1 MIHRML
7 PRAAVPICLFLAAL
21 WALGPGPAGADD
33 LLPVEYDREEGKV
46 LLSVA
51 ALDEPMIYTNT
62 LATGLGSTS
71 PLLDR
76 GQIGESTIV
85 RFERRGPK
93 VLLIRD
99 NTKHRALTDNGA
111 LRRSVA
117 QSFPR
122 SVLAAMEIVDDNG
135 GVLVVDATDFVLSD
149 VFDVTG
155 QIKAADQGKVE
166 LDRDRSYLDLERTG
180 AFPENTELRAV
191 LSFTS
196 DEPGEAVRTHA
207 PDGRSFT
214 IAQHHS
220 FRALPDDG
228 YRPRAFHPRAG
239 IFPHVFFDFARGLDT
254 DYRQRWI
261 WRWRLVPSDK
271 EAYLAGEL
279 VEPEEPIVYY
289 LDPGIPE
296 PYRSAFI
303 EGGLWWN
310 KVFEKAGFRDAFQ
323 IRDLPD
329 GVDPM
334 DARYS
339 VIHWVHRRERGP
351 SIGPHYR
358 DPRTGEI
365 INVVVRMDSFRSLV
379 NHDIWM
385 GFRPA
390 AGEGELALDSEEMAM
405 ARRRQ
410 HSAHEIGH
418 TLGLAHNFIA
428 ASHGRASVMDY
439 PVPLVKLDGEGRLD
453 ISDAYRPS
461 HGLHDELAIRYAYT
475 WYPDAE
481 SERKGLE
488 AIIREMDEAGLRFI
502 TGDHAAPGGSHPDAT
517 TWVEGEDMRE
527 ALERT
532 MAVRRVLI
540 DAFDER
546 ALNDGEPYSLLNKR
560 FAHVYLHHRSAL
572 HGVTKH
578 VGGMEFRYALKGED
592 IEVTKPVPAQ
602 AQKEALDLLM
612 KALQPEALHV
622 PDRVA
627 ELIPPAPLGWDQGW
641 GWQVNETLIESPA
654 GPMFEPVTVAH
665 SLAQEIVDNLLRPER
680 MARVASQHARDRSQP
695 GPADVLEALVEA
707 TWRDSGGTHPELH
720 RVVQRAVLDSMLD
733 LAGGETTVSEVRAA
747 VEARLEMLA
756 DEIRPGRLPSVGSAN
771 IAEFGH
777 RKRALRDIERYF
789 DGEDDPEKRPRPEP
803 ISLPW
808 P

>member
-1 MIHRML
+1 MLHAAL
-7 PRAAVPICLFLAAL
+7 PRTIAPVCFLLAAIL
-21 WALGPGPAGADD
+21 VLTPSAGADD
-33 LLPVEYDREEGKV
+33 LLPVDYDREEGKV
-46 LLSVA
+46 LLSVS

-99 NTKHRALTDNGA
+99 NTKHRALTDNEA

-117 QSFPR
+117 ESFPR
-122 SVLAAMEIVDDNG
+122 SVLAAMEIVDEEG

-149 VFDVTG
+149 VFGVAG
-155 QIKAADQGKVE
+155 RIKQAEQGEVK

-180 AFPENTELRAV
+180 AFPGNTELRAV

-196 DEPGEAVRTHA
+196 DEPGEALETHA

-220 FRALPDDG
+220 FRTLPDDG
-228 YRPRAFHPRAG
+228 YRPRTFHPRAG

-271 EAYLAGEL
+271 KAYLDGEL
-279 VEPEEPIVYY
+279 VEPEVPIVYY

-303 EGGLWWN
+303 EGGEWWN
-310 KVFEKAGFRDAFQ
+310 EAFEAAGFKDAFQ
-323 IRDLPD
+323 IRELPAD
-329 GVDPM
+329 VDPM

-390 AGEGELALDSEEMAM
+390 AGDGELVLDSEEMAM

-410 HSAHEIGH
+410 HSAHEVGH

-428 ASHGRASVMDY
+428 ASDGRASVMDY
-439 PVPLVKLDGEGRLD
+439 PVPLVELDADGDLD
-453 ISDAYRPS
+453 ISKAYSPTF
-461 HGLHDELAIRYAYT
+461 GKHDELAIRYAYT

-481 SERKGLE
+481 AEREGLE
-488 AIIREMDEAGLRFI
+488 AIIDEMHEEGLRFI
-502 TGDHAAPGGSHPDAT
+502 TGNDSGVEGSFPDAT
-517 TWVEGEDMRE
+517 RWVEGTDMRD

-532 MAVRRVLI
+532 MAVRRLLI
-540 DAFDER
+540 DSFDER
-546 ALNDGEPYSLLNKR
+546 ALNEGEPYSLLNKR
-560 FAHVYLHHRSAL
+560 FAHVYLHHRTAL
-572 HGVTKH
+572 QGVTKFI
-578 VGGMEFRYALKGED
+578 GGMEFSYALKGEG
-592 IEVTKPVPAQ
+592 IEPTRSVPAQ
-602 AQKEALDLLM
+602 DQKEALGLLM
-612 KALQPEALHV
+612 TALEPEALHV

-627 ELIPPAPLGWDQGW
+627 ELIPPEPFGWDQGW
-641 GWQVNETLIESPA
+641 GWQVDETLIESPA
-654 GPMFEPVTVAH
+654 GPMFDPVTVGH
-665 SLAQEIVDNLLRPER
+665 SLAQEIVDNLLHPER
-680 MARVASQHARDRSQP
+680 MARVASQHARDRDKPSP
-695 GPADVLEALVEA
+695 GEILDTLIEQAWEEGSDY
-707 TWRDSGGTHPELH
+707 PEL
-720 RVVQRAVLDSMLD
+720 RRAVQRAVTDAMLD
-733 LAGGETTVSEVRAA
+733 LGGNGNATAEVRSALESRLRKVKAA
-747 VEARLEMLA
+747 A
-756 DEIRPGRLPSVGSAN
+756 DTGNRRGTPD
-771 IAEFGH
+771 IAHGL
-777 RKRALRDIERYF
+777 RIARDIDRYF
-789 DGEDDPEKRPRPEP
+789 DGEDDPKKRPRPEP
-803 ISLPW
+803 IPLPW